1 MILNIILSSKKKNAI
16 KLFILFLKT
25 INQSSSKIK
34 LDFKIITSSKKHYK
48 YTLLKSPHIY
58 KTAREQ
64 FVIVCSFH
72 KLNAYK
78 LIQFENILLL
88 FKIIQNNTITE
99 INFKYSF
106 KIPNFYKLI
115 SIQQKQILRDLNLK
129 NYIILSEI
137 DLCKYLKIFEILG
150 KIMYSYVK

>member
-1 MILNIILSSKKKNAI
+1 MGSSKKKHTI

-25 INQSSSKIK
+25 INQSSSKLK
-34 LDFKIITSSKKHYK
+34 LDFKIITSSKKHYN

-78 LIQFENILLL
+78 LIQFENILLF
-88 FKIIQNNTITE
+88 FKLIQNNTITE
-99 INFKYSF
+99 I
-106 KIPNFYKLI
+106 
-115 SIQQKQILRDLNLK
+115 NLK

-150 KIMYSYVK
+150 KLMYAY